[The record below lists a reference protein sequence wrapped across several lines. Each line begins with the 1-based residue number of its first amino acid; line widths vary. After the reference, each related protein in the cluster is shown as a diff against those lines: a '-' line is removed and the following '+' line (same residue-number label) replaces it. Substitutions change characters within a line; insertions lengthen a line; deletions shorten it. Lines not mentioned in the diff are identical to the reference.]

1 MHDRKISVVGLGY
14 VGLPVAIAFGKK
26 ARTVGFDINTT
37 RIAELRKGFDRTN
50 EVTSDDLSAADI
62 DLTADLS
69 VLKQAN
75 FHIVAVPTPVD
86 DAHQPDLTPV
96 VKASETVGQALK
108 QGDIVVYEST
118 VYPGVT
124 EDICVPIL
132 ERMSG
137 LKFGVDF
144 TVGYSPER
152 INPGDK
158 EHTFTKI
165 LKVVSGSD
173 ARTLDIVADVYA
185 SVVTAGVHKASSI
198 KVAEAAKVIENTQRD
213 LNISLMN
220 ELSIIFDLM
229 GIDTLEVLEAAGTKW
244 NFLKFKPGLVGGH
257 CIGVDPYYLTHK
269 AEKLGYIPQ
278 VILSGRRI
286 NDGMGSYIGQ
296 KTIKEMIHA
305 GHHVAKA
312 TVTVLGLT
320 FKEDCPDLRNSRVI
334 DVIHELQSFGVDVQV
349 ADPEADAEEAKH
361 EYGINLVPLD
371 QLAPAAAVV
380 VAVAHKEFRELTTE
394 QYLRMLQHDPVVIDV
409 KGVCDRDALT
419 GAGVRL
425 WRL

>member
-1 MHDRKISVVGLGY
+1 
-14 VGLPVAIAFGKK
+14 
-26 ARTVGFDINTT
+26 
-37 RIAELRKGFDRTN
+37 
-50 EVTSDDLSAADI
+50 
-62 DLTADLS
+62 
-69 VLKQAN
+69 
-75 FHIVAVPTPVD
+75 
-86 DAHQPDLTPV
+86 
-96 VKASETVGQALK
+96 
-108 QGDIVVYEST
+108 
-118 VYPGVT
+118 
-124 EDICVPIL
+124 
-132 ERMSG
+132 
-137 LKFGVDF
+137 
-144 TVGYSPER
+144 
-152 INPGDK
+152 
-158 EHTFTKI
+158 
-165 LKVVSGSD
+165 
-173 ARTLDIVADVYA
+173 
-185 SVVTAGVHKASSI
+185 
-198 KVAEAAKVIENTQRD
+198 
-213 LNISLMN
+213 
-220 ELSIIFDLM
+220 
-229 GIDTLEVLEAAGTKW
+229 
-244 NFLKFKPGLVGGH
+244 
-257 CIGVDPYYLTHK
+257 
-269 AEKLGYIPQ
+269 
-278 VILSGRRI
+278 
-286 NDGMGSYIGQ
+286 MGSYIGQ